1 MHEVKKKKVKK
12 DKIHS
17 GKEISLEFDAPPSHP
32 RGRLGHQFPLSFK
45 GNLRISEFAGE
56 LYVPLK
62 TQFGVDRILALS
74 YGPWS
79 VSDLP
84 KS

>member
-1 MHEVKKKKVKK
+1 MEFKKKKKK

-32 RGRLGHQFPLSFK
+32 RGKLCRQFPLSFK
-45 GNLRISEFAGE
+45 GNLRISEFAGK

-62 TQFGVDRILALS
+62 TQFGVYPIRALS
-74 YGPWS
+74 YGLWS
-79 VSDLP
+79 VSNLP
-84 KS
+84 KR